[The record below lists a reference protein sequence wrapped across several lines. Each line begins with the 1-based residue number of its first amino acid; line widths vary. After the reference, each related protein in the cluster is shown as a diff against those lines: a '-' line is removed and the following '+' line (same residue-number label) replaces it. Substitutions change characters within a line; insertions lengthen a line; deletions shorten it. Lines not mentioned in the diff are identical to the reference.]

1 MVIKYHV
8 LHNLKVKIK
17 RYRVIQDLIIH
28 TQQTQ
33 NTKNIYNIIQY
44 VQYVSWNNI
53 EKKYGIVFIKFT

>member
-8 LHNLKVKIK
+8 LHNLKVKVKIK
-17 RYRVIQDLIIH
+17 RYKVIQVLIIH

-44 VQYVSWNNI
+44 NS
-53 EKKYGIVFIKFT
+53 KLK